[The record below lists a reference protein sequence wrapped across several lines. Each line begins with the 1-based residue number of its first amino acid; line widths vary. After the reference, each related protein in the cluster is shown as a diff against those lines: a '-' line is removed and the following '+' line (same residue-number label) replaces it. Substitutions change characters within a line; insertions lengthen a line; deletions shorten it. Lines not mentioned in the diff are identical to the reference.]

1 MFMQIFAG
9 VGEQHARAE
18 THRHQVVMFVQM
30 VTPLNEECGLLEW
43 VNNTQGLRR
52 IVTGVFMQNF
62 AGVGEQHARAET
74 HPHQAV
80 MFVQTVTPLN
90 EECGLLEWVNNTWEL

>member
-1 MFMQIFAG
+1 MFMQI
-9 VGEQHARAE
+9 
-18 THRHQVVMFVQM
+18 
-30 VTPLNEECGLLEW
+30 
-43 VNNTQGLRR
+43 
-52 IVTGVFMQNF
+52 F

-90 EECGLLEWVNNTWEL
+90 EECGLLEWVNNTQGLRHIITKLYKERGSLMSGKELKTVMPPLSSDVE